1 MDHHLFDEQVKAL
14 ADEWRVLVW
23 DVRGHG
29 LSKPLGEGFSIAGV
43 AADLLAILD
52 AVGASQAALVGHS
65 MGGYAAQEIEFRHPW
80 RVQALALIS
89 STCLTFRQPAVL
101 TLGAPL
107 TLAAL
112 RLLPDDFYHRRVRDI
127 AGVTPAVRAY
137 AERASRQVSRCDR
150 YRIWQGIVRGYHHEP
165 GYRIRC
171 PVLLLH
177 GDRDYEVAFGLI
189 RLLAPRWI
197 EREIGCRHA
206 LIPRAGH
213 NANQDN
219 PAFVNRELVE
229 FLRQHAS
236 PPCC

>member
-1 MDHHLFDEQVKAL
+1 
-14 ADEWRVLVW
+14 VLVW

-29 LSKPLGEGFSIAGV
+29 ISKPLGARFSIPVV

-52 AVGASQAALVGHS
+52 EVGARQAVLVGHS
-65 MGGYAAQEIEFRHPW
+65 MGGYAAQEIEFHHPS
-80 RVQALALIS
+80 RVWALALIS
-89 STCLTFRQPAVL
+89 STCLTFRQPVVL

-112 RLLPDDFYHRRVRDI
+112 KLCPENFYHRRVRDI
-127 AGVTPAVRAY
+127 AGVTPSVRAY
-137 AERASRQVSRCDR
+137 AERSSRRISRGDR
-150 YRIWQGIVRGYHHEP
+150 IRIWQGIIRSYHHEP

-171 PVLLLH
+171 PLLLLH
-177 GDRDYEVAFGLI
+177 GDHDYEVAFGLI

-197 EREIGCRHA
+197 ERETGCRHA

-219 PAFVNRELVE
+219 PEFVNRALLE
-229 FLRQHAS
+229 FLREHAAPEAGS
-236 PPCC
+236 ACG